1 MTYKSL
7 LSCLTLVLVLP
18 SCTGDSPNIIA
29 VCEGN
34 NVGNYDIKWET
45 PSRIKGKVKVYA
57 STNPD
62 LILPRNPVAI
72 ADVSDQRLTIVVN
85 NPTRRYYYLMV
96 FDNRY
101 RTKIADRKFD
111 VPGIQ
116 NLYDMGGY
124 KLNGRKKSVKW
135 GKLYRAGEIKKLNR
149 YGLNKLK
156 NTGIKTIINLDA
168 ASKQK
173 DDFLKDAGFN
183 VISIPINR
191 MGKQMYNDLQKKEIV
206 NNDSVR
212 KSVDYVNREFI
223 TKYQP
228 EYKRI
233 FDVLLDKTIYPV
245 MFHCSSDRRCAAVVS
260 LLVLTSLGINAGL
273 IMEDYR
279 LNEPNLAISSRLT
292 SRSLTPPKR
301 VINTSEEFLNNLKKQ
316 IEKDYKS
323 IDAYLKTEIGL
334 TEENMAA
341 LKGLLLE

>member
-1 MTYKSL
+1 MYRVFKT
-7 LSCLTLVLVLP
+7 
-18 SCTGDSPNIIA
+18 CTI
-29 VCEGN
+29 
-34 NVGNYDIKWET
+34 W
-45 PSRIKGKVKVYA
+45 
-57 STNPD
+57 
-62 LILPRNPVAI
+62 
-72 ADVSDQRLTIVVN
+72 
-85 NPTRRYYYLMV
+85 
-96 FDNRY
+96 
-101 RTKIADRKFD
+101 
-111 VPGIQ
+111 
-116 NLYDMGGY
+116 GGY

-334 TEENMAA
+334 TEENMAV